1 MQIQKVNKGGTE
13 HWVLLDD
20 DMHLIDPVCE
30 FLEFQR
36 KIDRAD
42 NTLRAYAIDL
52 KIYWEFLAKSSHSY
66 DEASVSM
73 IADFVDYLRRG
84 ACEETM
90 LYVTSSRTNRS
101 INRILSSVHRF
112 YRYEQLNGVCPDPI
126 FLEVVPETEQMYQG
140 FLTHTQAKYQTKKSI
155 FKLKESK
162 KTAQIIPKKQMQQF
176 LGALTRQR
184 DRLLFEVLYYT
195 GARIQEALD
204 LEVCMLPKPETDQA
218 VGVFR
223 QIRSKGKRRDLY
235 APMFLIRELNDFVY
249 ENRTTDPDRKYLF
262 VVEKKNYEGRQLT
275 YHAAYDIMR
284 RTQQELGMEF
294 NFHDLRHTFCTG
306 LIESG
311 VDVGIVQQV
320 MGHANLYTTKR
331 YVHLSDRYLME
342 NMHKYW
348 ADREGGASRETF

>member
-1 MQIQKVNKGGTE
+1 
-13 HWVLLDD
+13 
-20 DMHLIDPVCE
+20 
-30 FLEFQR
+30 
-36 KIDRAD
+36 
-42 NTLRAYAIDL
+42 
-52 KIYWEFLAKSSHSY
+52 
-66 DEASVSM
+66 
-73 IADFVDYLRRG
+73 
-84 ACEETM
+84 M